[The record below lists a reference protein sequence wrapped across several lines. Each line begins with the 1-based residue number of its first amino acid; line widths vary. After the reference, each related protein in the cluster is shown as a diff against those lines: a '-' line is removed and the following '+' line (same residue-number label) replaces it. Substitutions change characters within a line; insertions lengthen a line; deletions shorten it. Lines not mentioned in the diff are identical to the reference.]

1 MSTQE
6 GDRPVVLVA
15 DDDDDIRD
23 LVAFRLDRAGYE
35 VLRAGD
41 GEQALE
47 LAKQHRPDLAVLDV
61 MMPKLT
67 GYDVTRE
74 LRASAETSRIPVIL
88 LTARVQEAD
97 VARGFEAGAD
107 DYVKKPFSMA
117 ELLARIEALLR
128 RAPTRASAPG
138 AVYQFGGVRVDL
150 RGTEVMRDGKRI
162 ELSAREFQLLRF
174 FIEHAGATLS
184 REDLLTQV
192 WGYSATMFTRTV
204 DVHVASLRQK
214 LEAEPKQPQFLLTVQ
229 GLGYKFKRPW

>member
-1 MSTQE
+1 MTPGE

-35 VLRAGD
+35 VVRAAD
-41 GEQALE
+41 GEEALA

-74 LRASAETSRIPVIL
+74 LRANAETSRIPVIL

-107 DYVKKPFSMA
+107 DYVKKPFSPQ
-117 ELLARIEALLR
+117 ELKARVQAVLGR
-128 RAPTRASAPG
+128 R
-138 AVYQFGGVRVDL
+138 
-150 RGTEVMRDGKRI
+150 
-162 ELSAREFQLLRF
+162 
-174 FIEHAGATLS
+174 
-184 REDLLTQV
+184 
-192 WGYSATMFTRTV
+192 
-204 DVHVASLRQK
+204 
-214 LEAEPKQPQFLLTVQ
+214 
-229 GLGYKFKRPW
+229 